1 MRRLSG
7 QQRELL
13 QKVLS
18 KRAPEWLVRLDE
30 IEVGTLSA
38 EDILKI
44 MDVLADELMDA
55 GMASRGELSAYGLQL
70 DELIGWFSLQLP

>member
-1 MRRLSG
+1 MRRLSE

-13 QKVLS
+13 RRVLS
-18 KRAPEWLVRLDE
+18 KRASEWLACLDE
-30 IEVGTLSA
+30 IEEGTLST

-55 GMASRGELSAYGLQL
+55 GFASRGELSAYGLQL